1 MNKSETGEIFR
12 DYPVSLWVIG
22 LIFFAGGIYFFY
34 RSFSLPFLL
43 GGIGIGLLLV
53 ILSTVLTVE
62 LLDGGRTLVLLHQGL
77 LKRDRQE
84 LDVGEIQSIFVQQSS
99 NRNSD
104 TSATYRVVIRMNNG
118 EQYPLRGYFSSGYQS
133 KERTARTLREAIG
146 VAGQDQTPMGV
157 MQMAAQMVQDIYQA
171 DGQNLDEMEEQ
182 QTSGVRWKIQTVTIG
197 PSQVTRWLS
206 KDFTSPEHFLYLV
219 QKLEDQE
226 SGKMVMSL
234 MGKTLMRKSLQMY
247 GFKDEDLPN
256 LDNAVVMEHLDK
268 RMEKFF
274 LGYTS
279 DGSWAQHILNAW
291 VAMPLVGWASDHP
304 LQQGV
309 KNPESF
315 SQLAVLF
322 SPTGVFVSCL
332 GELTESEQE
341 QLIDLGVEIVRA
353 HGG

>member
-34 RSFSLPFLL
+34 RGFSLPFLL
-43 GGIGIGLLLV
+43 IGIGVGLLMV

-84 LDVGEIQSIFVQQSS
+84 LEVREIQSIFVQQSP
-99 NRNSD
+99 NRDRDS
-104 TSATYRVVIRMNNG
+104 SATYRVVIRMKNG
-118 EQYPLRGYFSSGYQS
+118 EQYPLRGYFSSGYQA
-133 KERTARTLREAIG
+133 KEKTARTLRETIG

-157 MQMAAQMVQDIYQA
+157 MQMAAQMVQDAYQVG
-171 DGQNLDEMEEQ
+171 GQNLEEMEEQ
-182 QTSGVRWKIQTVTIG
+182 ETRGVRWKIQTVTLG
-197 PSQVTRWLS
+197 PTPVTRWLS
-206 KDFTSPEHFLYLV
+206 SDFSSPGQFLYIV

-256 LDNAVVMEHLDK
+256 LDSAVVMENLDK
-268 RMEKFF
+268 RMEKFY

-279 DGSWAQHILNAW
+279 DGAWAQHILNAW
-291 VAMPLVGWASDHP
+291 VVMPLVGWASDHP

-309 KNPESF
+309 KNPEDF

-322 SPTGVFVSCL
+322 SPSGVFVSCL
-332 GELTESEQE
+332 GELSELERE